1 MTTEKSPCNRI
12 RELRTALGL
21 TQATLA
27 KLAGI
32 SRTAVTAIEG
42 DRLIPSVAAAIAIA
56 ETLGSTVEELFGRSS
71 HNSSL
76 EHWAWNP
83 SENRHYWRAEVAG
96 RTILY
101 PTASSPILTPLP
113 DSLQEEGGRASGE
126 TLVMACCD
134 PAAGFLASQFATATA
149 LRLLILPRSSRQAV
163 EMLQQGLVHI
173 AGLHLATAAAPQE
186 NEKAA
191 REILS
196 GRFEMVRLAR
206 WQEGVALAA
215 ATDLRSLRSI
225 RNAKLNWIGRES
237 GSGARQCQD
246 RFLEHRQEPACT
258 TRHHRGI
265 TEAIQSGWADA
276 GICLQLVS
284 VEAGLRFLPIQEE
297 YYDVC
302 FPSFMKDDR
311 RIKAFL
317 SVVRSKSY
325 RRLLGELPGYDS
337 SETGDICV
345 SGS

>member
-21 TQATLA
+21 TQASLA

-42 DRLIPSVAAAIAIA
+42 DRLVPSVAAAIAIA
-56 ETLGSTVEELFGRSS
+56 ETLGSTVEELFGRRS
-71 HNSSL
+71 HSSSL
-76 EHWAWNP
+76 EHWAWDSPDN
-83 SENRHYWRAEVAG
+83 EHYWRAEVAG

-101 PTASSPILTPLP
+101 PMSSSPMLTPLP
-113 DSLQEEGGRASGE
+113 DSLQEDSGRASGD

-134 PAAGFLASQFATATA
+134 PAAGYLASEFAAVTG
-149 LRLLILPRSSRQAV
+149 LRLLTLPRASRQAV

-173 AGLHLATAAAPQE
+173 AGIHLATSAAPQE

-196 GRFEMVRLAR
+196 DRFEMIRLAR
-206 WQEGVALAA
+206 WQEGVALAP
-215 ATDLRSLRSI
+215 ATALQSLRSI
-225 RNAKLNWIGRES
+225 RNAKLNWIGRER
-237 GSGARQCQD
+237 GSGARECQD
-246 RFLEHRQEPACT
+246 RFLEHRQEPVCT
-258 TRHHRGI
+258 SRHHRGI

-337 SETGDICV
+337 SETGDTCV
-345 SGS
+345 NSP